1 MGAVALGSMAYGVST
16 ILTGGAML
24 PAMLAIYG
32 SMSTTI
38 FLGNVVGKAPQSGS
52 KLKDLSD
59 KVIFK
64 HNHFALNAFNVIAGS
79 KAVPKAVIMGT
90 GFLAARAFP
99 MAALALLAA
108 SGISYVAG
116 LNLGNMDRLQAQ
128 ENAEEVADI
137 EKAAAP
143 SAYLHRAS
151 MFSSVRPSPRESKI
165 FPQPR

>member
-1 MGAVALGSMAYGVST
+1 
-16 ILTGGAML
+16 ML

-32 SMSTTI
+32 SMSATI
-38 FLGNVVGKAPQSGS
+38 FLGNVVGKAPRSGGI
-52 KLKDLSD
+52 LKDFSD
-59 KVIFK
+59 KILFK
-64 HNHFALNAFNVIAGS
+64 HNHSNVNIFNVLASS

-99 MAALALLAA
+99 MAALALVAA
-108 SGISYVAG
+108 SSISYVAG

-128 ENAEEVADI
+128 EKAKEAVPI

-143 SAYLHRAS
+143 SAHLHRAS
-151 MFSSVRPSPRESKI
+151 MFSFVRQAPRESKI